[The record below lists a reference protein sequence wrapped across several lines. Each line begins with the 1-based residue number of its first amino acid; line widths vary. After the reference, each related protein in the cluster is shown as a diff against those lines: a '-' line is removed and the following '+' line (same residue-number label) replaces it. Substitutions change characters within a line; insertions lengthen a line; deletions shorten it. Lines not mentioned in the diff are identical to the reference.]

1 MPKGQWIS
9 QINMLDLIERL
20 KAEELVISGRLIDAS
35 NATLFGHLKSD
46 ETLKIIYKPTAGE
59 RPLWDFPD
67 GSLAARE
74 MAAYVFSE
82 LFKFYIVPPTV
93 LRDGPYGYGM
103 VQHWIDDAQPENLIE
118 VAQTEKEDLRK
129 MVLFDALINN
139 ADRKYGHILINEDDQ
154 ILGCDHGITFHVE
167 DKLRTVLWQFSGD
180 KLIASEIETLGQVIG
195 NDFELFKEL
204 LTPKEIEAT
213 LNRAKKLLQ
222 IGRLPLPAS
231 DRPSIPWPPV

>member
-1 MPKGQWIS
+1 
-9 QINMLDLIERL
+9 
-20 KAEELVISGRLIDAS
+20 
-35 NATLFGHLKSD
+35 
-46 ETLKIIYKPTAGE
+46 
-59 RPLWDFPD
+59 
-67 GSLAARE
+67 
-74 MAAYVFSE
+74 
-82 LFKFYIVPPTV
+82 
-93 LRDGPYGYGM
+93 
-103 VQHWIDDAQPENLIE
+103 
-118 VAQTEKEDLRK
+118 

-139 ADRKYGHILINEDDQ
+139 ADRKYGHILINEDKQ

>member
-1 MPKGQWIS
+1 MPKGEWIS

-20 KAEELVISGRLIDAS
+20 KVEELIISGRLIDAS
-35 NATLFGHLKSD
+35 NATLFGHLKND
-46 ETLKIIYKPTAGE
+46 ESLKIIYKPTAGE

-74 MAAYVFSE
+74 MAAYIFSD
-82 LFKFYIVPPTV
+82 LFQFNIVPPTV

-103 VQHWIDDAQPENLIE
+103 VQLWIDNAQPENLIE
-118 VAQTEKEDLRK
+118 LAQSENENLRK

-139 ADRKYGHILINEDDQ
+139 ADRKYGHILIKENNQ

-180 KLIASEIETLGQVIG
+180 KLMASEIETLEVIIR
-195 NDFELFKEL
+195 NDFDPFTDL
-204 LTPKEIEAT
+204 LTPEEIEAT
-213 LNRAKKLLQ
+213 LIRAKKLLR
-222 IGRLPLPAS
+222 IGRLPLPTS